1 MSNYVVSDA
10 SLTFL
15 ADLIRKKGGTTAAL
29 EYPEGFMQAIEEISG
44 GGGTVSVPS
53 KDVDFIDYDGTI
65 VYSYT
70 AEEFLALSAM
80 PENPD
85 HSGDEVPLTA
95 QGWNWTLAEAQEYV
109 AEYGVLD
116 IGQMYVPTDGK
127 THIGIYVDNGRP
139 ASLRRIIL
147 RFSQEN
153 SNGARVDWGDG
164 SAQETYSGTAAA
176 NHEHIYLEPGNYDI
190 TLEAVNGNYTI
201 EYTTSTVSASEYNT
215 RDQIVYVRV
224 GENTSVGVGMFRRCK
239 SLRTVTI
246 PLSCDSIGSAAFNE
260 IYTLKSVVIPIG
272 VTNIGVND
280 SRSAYCYG
288 LERMILPAGIIRIP
302 GSMFYEGACLKIIH
316 NPPQIISIGS
326 SSFYNCKSLSSVWV
340 PETVTSIGAQAFYGA
355 SNVLEYHML
364 PTNPPSLA
372 STNVFN
378 GIASDCIIYV
388 PRGRLSTYKSATNWS
403 TYASKM
409 QEEPQ

>member
-1 MSNYVVSDA
+1 MSNYIVNDT
-10 SLTFL
+10 SLTFI
-15 ADLIRKKGGTTAAL
+15 ANAIRTKGGTSEPLEFPDGFVTAI
-29 EYPEGFMQAIEEISG
+29 GEISG
-44 GGGTVSVPS
+44 GGGRVSVPS
-53 KDVDFIDYDGTI
+53 KDVDFIDYDGAI

-70 AEEFLALSAM
+70 AEGFLALSAM

-95 QGWNWTLAEAQEYV
+95 QGWNWTLADAQEYV
-109 AEYGVLD
+109 AKYGTLD
-116 IGQMYVPTDGK
+116 VGQMYVPTDGK
-127 THIGIYVDNGRP
+127 THIGVYVDRERP

-153 SNGARVDWGDG
+153 SNGTRVDWGDG
-164 SAQETYSGTAAA
+164 STKETYSGTAAA
-176 NHEHIYLEPGNYDI
+176 NYEHIYSKPGNYDI
-190 TLEAVNGNYTI
+190 TLEALNGRHTV
-201 EYTTSTVSASEYNT
+201 EYTTASISSSEYNT
-215 RDQIVYVRV
+215 RDQIVYARI
-224 GENTSVGVGMFRRCK
+224 GENTIVGTGMFRKCK
-239 SLRTVTI
+239 SIRSITI
-246 PLSCDSIGSAAFNE
+246 PSSCDSIGSAAFNE
-260 IYTLKSVVIPIG
+260 IYAIKSVIIPAN
-272 VTNIGVND
+272 VANLGVND
-280 SRSAYCYG
+280 SRAAYCYG
-288 LERMILPAGIIRIP
+288 LERMIFPARIIRIP
-302 GSMFYEGACLKIIH
+302 GSMFYEGACLKTAH
-316 NPPQIISIGS
+316 LPPQIIAIGS

-378 GIASDCIIYV
+378 GMASDCIIYV
-388 PRGRLSTYKSATNWS
+388 PRGRLATYKSATNWS